1 MRLKEF
7 CRVGLIAAILAV
19 PCAGAIA
26 QGIEF
31 GPGGIRIDPG
41 YESPERYAP
50 RPRYDGIS
58 EREAMRIA
66 RRQGVDEVERVRPT
80 PRGWVVRGLD
90 RNGEEIRVV
99 ISRDGEVIDV
109 R

>member
-1 MRLKEF
+1 MRLKQF
-7 CRVGLIAAILAV
+7 CRMGLIAAILAV

-41 YESPERYAP
+41 HEAPDRYAP

-58 EREAMRIA
+58 EREAARIA
-66 RRQGVDEVERVRPT
+66 RRQGIDEVERIRPT

-90 RNGEEIRVV
+90 RNGDEIRVV